1 MPQLA
6 TMPPITIDNAR
17 LDPLRTRWIDYHNR
31 RPANQHGL
39 SGGTVK
45 IPAGFGT
52 ELGKLFDDAVGSSLA
67 VMLGGIPI
75 VEPTGNALVPS
86 VPNCVEVGPVR
97 IVGAVRPQR
106 YDVGYRPDGP
116 RFAFDSKT
124 LNNTQSVRK
133 NFLNMVN
140 DLATEATTVHARFPH
155 SLVAFM
161 FVIPRPCVD
170 DLPKRAAV
178 ALDTLDRL
186 ARRENPD
193 DPAHLAE
200 AVSVVVWHPDSGLI
214 DPDIP
219 AKGSRLR
226 LEEFPRTVERIYV
239 ARYEGLP
246 PHEPLGLPTTPVG
259 AEEDIEDEDADLDEE
274 PEE

>member
-1 MPQLA
+1 
-6 TMPPITIDNAR
+6 MPPIRIA
-17 LDPLRTRWIDYHNR
+17 LEKLEPLRARWIDYHDR
-31 RPANQHGL
+31 RPANQTHL
-39 SGGTVK
+39 KGGTVK

-67 VMLGGIPI
+67 VMLGGIP
-75 VEPTGNALVPS
+75 VTEPSGNALVPA
-86 VPNCVEVGPVR
+86 VANCVEVGPVR

-116 RFAFDSKT
+116 RFVFDSKT

-178 ALDTLDRL
+178 AIDTLDRL
-186 ARRENPD
+186 ARRENTD
-193 DPAHLAE
+193 DPFHLAE
-200 AVSVVVWHPDSGLI
+200 AVSVVVWHPETGEI
-214 DPDIP
+214 DPNIP
-219 AKGSRLR
+219 EPGSRLR
-226 LEEFPRTVERIYV
+226 IEEFPARVERIYV

-246 PHEPLGLPTTPVG
+246 PHEPLGLPTTPISD
-259 AEEDIEDEDADLDEE
+259 EDIEDEDADPDEE
-274 PEE
+274 EEAE